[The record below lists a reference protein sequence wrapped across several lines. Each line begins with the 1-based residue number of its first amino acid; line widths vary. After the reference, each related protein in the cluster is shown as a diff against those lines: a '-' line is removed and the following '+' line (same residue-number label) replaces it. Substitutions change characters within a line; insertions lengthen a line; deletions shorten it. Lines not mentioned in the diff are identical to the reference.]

1 MCGGGGGILK
11 GLSKA
16 ISGVFKSVGSVL
28 GFGDEPTINI
38 PKNQGIAT
46 ENMASGDTGAL
57 VELGAQ
63 DKKNQRV
70 SGGGSGSRSRSGLA
84 GLGGG
89 SGLGW

>member
-1 MCGGGGGILK
+1 MCGGGGILK

-28 GFGDEPTINI
+28 GFGDNMPTINI
-38 PKNQGIAT
+38 PQNQGIAT

-70 SGGGSGSRSRSGLA
+70 SGSGSGSRSRSGLA